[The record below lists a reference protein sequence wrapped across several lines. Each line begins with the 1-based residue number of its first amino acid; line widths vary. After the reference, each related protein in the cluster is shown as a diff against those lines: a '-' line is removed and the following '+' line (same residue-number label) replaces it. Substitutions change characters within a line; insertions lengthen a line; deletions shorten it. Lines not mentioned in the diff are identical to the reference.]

1 MIVMS
6 LPPGGTSGFAFLAID
21 FIYSAIGGGID
32 GFPNSTSRVSPTNY
46 ARVGTKRGWQYYI
59 V

>member
-1 MIVMS
+1 MS